1 MNTEKVSTVKKV
13 RFVDNDE
20 KSKPFPKK
28 DLKRKRVS
36 SLESDSDSNSSSFD
50 TSSSSDSDSKSKSSS
65 SRPVTK
71 KRKIG
76 IKSTIKPKDSTIK
89 KDSIKDGSRIVTPIS
104 IRAIAHQ
111 MSEFKQQFEQKMTRL
126 ELLLKEGFKAVAD
139 CSVQIE
145 KLRSDMNLPE

>member
-1 MNTEKVSTVKKV
+1 MSKLSMNGNKSSVIKSTEKAKSS
-13 RFVDNDE
+13 E
-20 KSKPFPKK
+20 KATLFPKK

-36 SLESDSDSNSSSFD
+36 SSESDSDDSSSSFD
-50 TSSSSDSDSKSKSSS
+50 SSSNSESSSKSKS
-65 SRPVTK
+65 P
-71 KRKIG
+71 
-76 IKSTIKPKDSTIK
+76 IKPKIK
-89 KDSIKDGSRIVTPIS
+89 AKKNISKVVEEEQVKTTSRIITPIS